1 MQCYTITRTCVLLCA
16 TIALALA
23 VLGVFTPF
31 FEMPASIGR
40 TVKLLNASVQS
51 PTFNIETDKVTLE
64 RFGLLV
70 SGPPANSKMTLW
82 KLTYGSSGANAS
94 INLRD
99 DYFTCFQGNMLIQ
112 AAEGIAVVTCV
123 LGAANFIMS
132 MFLFLFSAVVKLP
145 LVIYFFFAA
154 AAAAVTVGLTLNL
167 YLHGWCTTPALK
179 TQEWNLWYGFAFFV
193 ISCGASLIASVLTV
207 FSD

>member
-1 MQCYTITRTCVLLCA
+1 MQCCTITRTCVLLCSA
-16 TIALALA
+16 VALALA

-40 TVKLLNASVQS
+40 TVQLLNATVQS
-51 PTFNIETDKVTLE
+51 STFNIETEKASLE

-70 SGPPANSKMTLW
+70 SGPPAKSKMTLW
-82 KLTYGSSGANAS
+82 KLTYASSGAKAS

-112 AAEGIAVVTCV
+112 TAEGIAVVTCV
-123 LGAANFIMS
+123 LGVANFIMS
-132 MFLFLFSAVVKLP
+132 IFLFLFSAVIKFP
-145 LVIYFFFAA
+145 LVVYFFFAA
-154 AAAAVTVGLTLNL
+154 AAAAVTFGLALNL
-167 YLHGWCTTPALK
+167 YLHGWCTNLPLK
-179 TQEWNLWYGFAFFV
+179 TQEWNLWYGFVFFV